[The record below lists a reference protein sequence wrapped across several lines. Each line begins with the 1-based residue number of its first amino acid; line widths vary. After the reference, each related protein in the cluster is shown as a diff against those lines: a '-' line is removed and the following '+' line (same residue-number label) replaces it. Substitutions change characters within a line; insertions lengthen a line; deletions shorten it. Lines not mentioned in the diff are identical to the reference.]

1 MKVQYNNEFLY
12 KSFIFIVILIYMF
25 ESTSLSNFNDSL
37 FHKILL
43 LLALIV
49 ALLYIIKRKYTLK
62 ELKRLILLNSIGFL
76 CYLSS
81 GLSGLFFTMLAIT
94 LMPNGALDRVLKMIF
109 KEECFLFFVIA
120 FLAIIGV
127 LNNRAVDVSKG
138 TYVANAFSL
147 GFAHP
152 NMLAAQ
158 STSIVLLYIC
168 INRYKLKIKH
178 YVIAAISLISIFI
191 LSRGRTA
198 LLLGLF
204 ALIMIS
210 ICKNKKMQKKIL
222 KYLPWIYC
230 VILVFLAA
238 FMILYLKLG
247 YNSPIIR
254 FLNDE
259 LFNGRIGLAGRSLV
273 VYPVTLFGKVIDVS
287 IWNQYQYFSL
297 DNGQVIILLEYGIFG
312 FIAYFIV
319 IQQLLNKLKI
329 EKEVVLGIIMVIFL
343 IWSMYEGTMYFIGK
357 NFTFLF
363 LSTSNGGWKI
373 PFRKEKI

>member
-1 MKVQYNNEFLY
+1 
-12 KSFIFIVILIYMF
+12 MF

-178 YVIAAISLISIFI
+178 YVIAAISIISIFI

-210 ICKNKKMQKKIL
+210 ICKNKKM
-222 KYLPWIYC
+222 
-230 VILVFLAA
+230 
-238 FMILYLKLG
+238 
-247 YNSPIIR
+247 
-254 FLNDE
+254 
-259 LFNGRIGLAGRSLV
+259 
-273 VYPVTLFGKVIDVS
+273 
-287 IWNQYQYFSL
+287 
-297 DNGQVIILLEYGIFG
+297 
-312 FIAYFIV
+312 
-319 IQQLLNKLKI
+319 
-329 EKEVVLGIIMVIFL
+329 
-343 IWSMYEGTMYFIGK
+343 
-357 NFTFLF
+357 
-363 LSTSNGGWKI
+363 
-373 PFRKEKI
+373 